1 MIFPP
6 CTQPPASAQSTTPT
20 SVSYTIHGEDEPYQ
34 PDMLRVI
41 QRNFQSARS
50 EVNDTLIDIDC
61 LKSRG
66 ENWDGYG
73 EAAPN
78 PASIEHAKKWIR
90 QMHGHT
96 SGPLLPWAK
105 PLVGADGAG
114 NVVLEWWRGER
125 QLSIFITPGTV
136 EYLKSWGVHIF
147 SEMEDGDIGNAAQCR
162 ALWNW
167 LRQG

>member
-1 MIFPP
+1 MIFPICP
-6 CTQPPASAQSTTPT
+6 LPPASDQPTTPT
-20 SVSYTIHGEDEPYQ
+20 SVSYTIHGDDEPYQ
-34 PDMLRVI
+34 PDVPRVI

-61 LKSRG
+61 LRSRG

-78 PASIEHAKKWIR
+78 GASIEHAKKWIR
-90 QMHGHT
+90 QMHQHA

-105 PLVGADGAG
+105 PLVGADGSG
-114 NVVLEWWRGER
+114 NIVLEWWKDER
-125 QLSIFITPGTV
+125 KLTIFVTPRAV
-136 EYLKSWGVHIF
+136 EYLKSWGTRIF
-147 SEMEDGDIGNAAQCR
+147 SEMEDGDIGSASECR

-167 LRQG
+167 LHGR